1 MSKLDKILNGEDLCL
16 HAINIVETLSNEI
29 QCILLGCNFMCFTD
43 DLWFGLLSVLLI
55 GNACCILQLILIKKT
70 KSEYLCVEFTLHS

>member
-16 HAINIVETLSNEI
+16 HAINIVETLSNGI

-43 DLWFGLLSVLLI
+43 DLWFGLSLLLI